1 MRKKKIDFD
10 LDASAM
16 NVFNTKI
23 EEIYEECETYMEA
36 VVSYCEDLD
45 IDIEEVLPLI
55 SNGLKE
61 KMYVQELKRRNIIE
75 AANDLI
81 LDSDIYDS

>member
-36 VVSYCEDLD
+36 VASYCEERD
-45 IDIEEVLPLI
+45 IDIEDVLPLI
-55 SNGLKE
+55 SAGLKE
-61 KMYVQELKRRNIIE
+61 KMYVQELKRRNIVESDSDI
-75 AANDLI
+75 I
-81 LDSDIYDS
+81 LDSDIYD